1 MSSFS
6 SSSLFSSPLL
16 PKGIAGTDVAKEA
29 SDIILTDDNF
39 TSIVKAVM
47 WGRNVYDSISK
58 FLQFQLTVN
67 VVAVIVAFTGACIT
81 QVGGAE
87 MGGMGLGPRNNGGAV
102 TVRRLRSKAQRLCRG
117 VGAGV
122 RSPES
127 ICSCGSMIMYSPL
140 MQHLP
145 VSQHAKH

>member
-6 SSSLFSSPLL
+6 SSSLFPSPLL

-58 FLQFQLTVN
+58 FLQFHFTVN

-87 MGGMGLGPRNNGGAV
+87 MGGMGLGPRNKGCAV
-102 TVRRLRSKAQRLCRG
+102 TVRR
-117 VGAGV
+117 
-122 RSPES
+122 
-127 ICSCGSMIMYSPL
+127 
-140 MQHLP
+140 
-145 VSQHAKH
+145 